1 MIYMLCFLFLKLL
14 KINIILMSKS
24 FLDTYSELLDPEL
37 SPIRSKTVF
46 LPSNI
51 VINIQKLGALFFM
64 FSMMVYYN
72 NFSKGCWVYL
82 GLHGSYGIVWVLKDI
97 TFPDKGF
104 QKKMGLIELVVLI
117 LILALY
123 YTMGFLM
130 VSGRANNDPSNERVF
145 CCIMMYVIGIVMMIS
160 TDVQKYVRLSLKKG
174 LIDDLAV
181 AYNRNT
187 NFFGEMLL
195 YWSFAT
201 LTNEYLGYL
210 VLIIVWSTVFVSRI
224 WIKERSLRK
233 KDGYKQYAEKSY
245 LLIFKFFSSDL
256 LNALFYT
263 SSFLIGYLIY
273 SNGGIESTV
282 KIIRGI

>member
-1 MIYMLCFLFLKLL
+1 
-14 KINIILMSKS
+14 MSKS